1 MLSHCGI
8 ETPSYQLVTSGKEA
22 DDFATKLLAQGTRR
36 LVAKVVSPDVGI
48 PEMVE
53 Y

>member
-22 DDFATKLLAQGTRR
+22 GDFATKLLAQGTRR

-53 Y
+53 S